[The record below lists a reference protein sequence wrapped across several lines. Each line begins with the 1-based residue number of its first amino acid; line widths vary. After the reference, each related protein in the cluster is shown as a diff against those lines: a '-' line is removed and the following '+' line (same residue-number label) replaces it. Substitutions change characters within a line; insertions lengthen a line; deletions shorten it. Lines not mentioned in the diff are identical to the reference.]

1 MLPLSVAECSVS
13 SISTAKS
20 TDLEGV
26 EGVEGVKDEK
36 FDFPA
41 SLEPKASSP
50 VQTRVPKQNLSKLW
64 WQDWIHLDS
73 FKLCCFYTVLIV
85 FTLSVFCGLTGLTV
99 PSYLLAPRHRSR
111 RSGYCKSCALPRW
124 HAGRWPHVTTRWP
137 LAGQKNPTDAEMPK
151 PFQCE
156 LCKSSHFWARS
167 CCIQSIPVSSQCQ
180 ATISSKLGW
189 ILTVRSL
196 EVRVWCAW
204 FSARPSSH
212 PSESSFYILHLQFC
226 CLRLATHHRE
236 TQTFQQVETGIVV
249 LLSTYERACA
259 LAALRIIAAFICIV
273 QIVQIVINIQACA
286 NHVHI
291 VFYVVNCS
299 QMMSDVYNSLEDF
312 A

>member
-137 LAGQKNPTDAEMPK
+137 LCDHSQAKRIQQMPK
-151 PFQCE
+151 C
-156 LCKSSHFWARS
+156 LNHFSVNCAK
-167 CCIQSIPVSSQCQ
+167 
-180 ATISSKLGW
+180 ALISG
-189 ILTVRSL
+189 
-196 EVRVWCAW
+196 
-204 FSARPSSH
+204 P
-212 PSESSFYILHLQFC
+212 
-226 CLRLATHHRE
+226 
-236 TQTFQQVETGIVV
+236 
-249 LLSTYERACA
+249 A
-259 LAALRIIAAFICIV
+259 LAASSQFQSAHNARRQFLRNLDEYWLWGVSKYEFDVLDFQPDHHHILQRVAFIFYICNFAAF
-273 QIVQIVINIQACA
+273 ASRRTTGRRKPFSKLKLA
-286 NHVHI
+286 SS
-291 VFYVVNCS
+291 CS
-299 QMMSDVYNSLEDF
+299 FPHTSVLVLWQH
-312 A
+312 